1 MTWWRRCRMRFGVW
15 IDFGAFT
22 FFKQVSLSYFLRGQ
36 KVSKKATQLRRPAG
50 SLRFSIVLVKKEEP
64 LRVLAHAQTPHSST
78 LK

>member
-50 SLRFSIVLVKKEEP
+50 SLRFSIISAVA
-64 LRVLAHAQTPHSST
+64 RTRSAQTPRNST